1 VAARR
6 AEREAARAA
15 KREAADAS
23 GEDAAAASDEEAGA
37 DDDDEDAGPSDA
49 ELAAAAEAEA
59 KAKAAKKLDVET
71 QALTRVLDCEA
82 TFAEFAEALA
92 RCADVAVSDV
102 SCDEPRTLAE
112 KLDAFLSS
120 EYLDA

>member
-1 VAARR
+1 M
-6 AEREAARAA
+6 
-15 KREAADAS
+15 
-23 GEDAAAASDEEAGA
+23 
-37 DDDDEDAGPSDA
+37 
-49 ELAAAAEAEA
+49 AAAAEAEA
-59 KAKAAKKLDVET
+59 KAKAAKKLDVQM

-82 TFAEFAEALA
+82 TFAEFSEALA